1 MSYAPI
7 ALFVYARP
15 DHTHLTVQALQ
26 KNTLATQSDLYI
38 FSDAAKSDSQKKAVE
53 QVRDYVRKVT
63 GFKSITIIEQENNYG
78 LANSIIDGVSAICE
92 QHGKVIVLEDDL
104 ETSPF
109 FLHYMNKSLN
119 FYEKKFEVMQ
129 ISGHMFDVDIESN
142 EDAFFLPFTTS
153 WGWATWAN
161 RWALFDANCNGYK
174 RLKNDKNAIKQ
185 FNLDNSYPYFQM
197 LEDQIT
203 GKIDSWAIR
212 WNLTVF
218 LNNGFVLFPKDSLVS
233 NHGFDGSGVHCK
245 NDESDAVVL
254 NAFEVTNLPQH
265 VKVEEQYKVKVF
277 DYLRANN
284 RLQNKFICNLSNVLQ
299 KIKRFASSQVKG
311 LE

>member
-1 MSYAPI
+1 MNYAPI

-15 DHTHLTVQALQ
+15 EHTHLTVQALQ
-26 KNTLATQSDLYI
+26 KNTLATQSNLII
-38 FSDAAKSDSQKKAVE
+38 FSDAAKSDSQENAVQ
-53 QVRDYVRKVT
+53 QVRDYVHKIT
-63 GFKSITIIEQENNYG
+63 GFKSITIIEQENNKG

-104 ETSPF
+104 ETSPY
-109 FLHYMNKSLN
+109 FLDYMNKALLRYKN
-119 FYEKKFEVMQ
+119 DTKVMQ
-129 ISGHMFDVDIESN
+129 ISGHMFNVDIDCTG
-142 EDAFFLPFTTS
+142 DAFFLPFATS

-161 RWALFDANCNGYK
+161 RWALFDANCYGYK
-174 RLKNDKNAIKQ
+174 RLKNDKNTIKK

-218 LNNGFVLFPKDSLVS
+218 FNDGFVLFPKDSLVS

-245 NDESDAVVL
+245 NDEIDAVTL
-254 NAFEVTNLPQH
+254 SAFKVANFPQH
-265 VKVEEQYKVKVF
+265 VKVEEQYKIKVF

-284 RLQNKFICNLSNVLQ
+284 RLQNKFICNLSNILQ
-299 KIKRFASSQVKG
+299 KIKRFANSQVKG